1 MYLRYLILFQPGN
14 EILFITV
21 AVYHVTKP
29 SWNRVNWT
37 AMNNPIANCNSSWGT
52 LHSPKDYPAKKHECI
67 SSSSNL
73 AAKIWLSTKIQFQLF
88 SDSLNITAEY
98 IELSEGTTLIEPQKR
113 ALHELTGLSGKSR
126 LVLNNICLED
136 PARGTLFTN
145 MPNVE
150 FENIKVRDPLLGN
163 CLGV

>member
-1 MYLRYLILFQPGN
+1 M
-14 EILFITV
+14 
-21 AVYHVTKP
+21 
-29 SWNRVNWT
+29 
-37 AMNNPIANCNSSWGT
+37 
-52 LHSPKDYPAKKHECI
+52 
-67 SSSSNL
+67 
-73 AAKIWLSTKIQFQLF
+73 QFQLF

-113 ALHELTGLSGKSR
+113 ALHELTGLSSQSR

-150 FENIKVRDPLLGN
+150 FKNIKVRDHLFNREFFWGLKYFFLSLFALLFFSLDWLVTKN
-163 CLGV
+163 QVRNSKCQVFCCRLKSKRE